1 MHGYERSYPVPEL
14 YVSLGPVRDQDC
26 KRSTRDFRRN
36 ATVVVRHVLG
46 AAVLVATL
54 YLPAHAA
61 PCVVPVGQPV
71 TLKSTELDP
80 DVFVW
85 DSRQRVIDYSAGY
98 WSGARNV
105 LAHTLLAK
113 PGTHAAVVQCVP
125 GAVHSRFANDDQDAV
140 GLRILNGPNR
150 GRYGWVTGEDVHLL
164 LPPAPVAASH
174 R

>member
-1 MHGYERSYPVPEL
+1 
-14 YVSLGPVRDQDC
+14 
-26 KRSTRDFRRN
+26 
-36 ATVVVRHVLG
+36 VVRHVLG
-46 AAVLVATL
+46 AAVLCVTL
-54 YLPAHAA
+54 YLPARAA

-85 DSRQRVIDYSAGY
+85 DSRQRVIDYTGGVWRGAGH
-98 WSGARNV
+98 V

-113 PGTHAAVVQCVP
+113 PGTRAAVIQCVG
-125 GAVHSRFANDDQDAV
+125 GAVHSKFANDDEDAV

-164 LPPAPVAASH
+164 LVPTAAPVASSSH
-174 R
+174 RSR